1 MFLVTFPGQGHVN
14 PLLRL
19 GKLLASK
26 GNALV
31 TFSACKAIGKKMK
44 KAGANVSSDPT
55 PVGNG
60 GGMIRFDFF
69 DDGCDEDNDDE
80 RNDLDAYLPKLEAH
94 GKRELTKIINNHADN
109 GRPVSCLINN
119 PFVPW
124 VSDLAKDLDIPCAM
138 LWVQSCFCFTSYY
151 YYHNALVPFPSE
163 EQPEIDVQLP
173 HMPLLKWDE
182 VPSFLHPT
190 TPYAFLRR
198 AILGQFKK
206 LSNNFCVLMES
217 FEELENDLIKY
228 MSQIYPIRA
237 VGPLFKSSI
246 SETSS
251 NISGDLKKPDD
262 CLEWLN
268 SKKPSSVVYISF
280 GSVVTLSQEQVNE
293 MAYGVL
299 NSGVSFLWVMRTG
312 ATSSGESGKLPEG
325 FLEEAGV
332 RGMVVQWSPQEQVL
346 AHPAVACFV
355 SHCGWNSTMEAL
367 SSGVPVVAFPQW
379 GDQVTDAKYLVDEW
393 KVGIRMCRGEAENR
407 VIGRKEVEECLREA
421 TSGVKAASMKA
432 NALKWKKAAE
442 EAVVEGGTSDRNIK
456 EFVDDVRKM
465 SIKKTKKALEEVVLN
480 GGVSNKVV
488 EEAVAEGGASKKSAE

>member
-1 MFLVTFPGQGHVN
+1 MGTKQVLVHVFLVSFPGQGHVN

-19 GKLLASK
+19 GMLLASK

-31 TFSACKAIGKKMK
+31 TFSTCKAIGNKMK

-80 RNDLDAYLPKLEAH
+80 RNDLEAYLAKLEAH
-94 GKRELTKIINNHADN
+94 GKIELAKIINSHAEN

-119 PFVPW
+119 PFVAW
-124 VSDLAKDLDIPCAM
+124 VSDVAKDLDIPCAM

-182 VPSFLHPT
+182 IPSFLHAKSPDV
-190 TPYAFLRR
+190 FLRR
-198 AILGQFKK
+198 AILKQFEK
-206 LSNNFCVLMES
+206 LPNNFCVLMES
-217 FEELENDLIKY
+217 FEELEGDLIKY
-228 MSQIYPIRA
+228 MSQIFPIRA
-237 VGPLFKSSI
+237 VGPFKSSI
-246 SETSS
+246 LETSS
-251 NISGDLKKPDD
+251 KISGDLKKPDD
-262 CLEWLN
+262 CLEWLD

-280 GSVVTLSQEQVNE
+280 GSVVALSQEQVTE

-299 NSGVSFLWVMRTG
+299 NSGVSFLWAFWTG
-312 ATSSGESGKLPEG
+312 PTSAGESGKLPER
-325 FLEEAGV
+325 FLEEAGA

-367 SSGVPVVAFPQW
+367 SSGVPMVAFPQW

-421 TSGVKAASMKA
+421 TSGLKAAEIKA

-442 EAVVEGGTSDRNIK
+442 EAIVEDGTSNHNIK

-465 SIKKTKKALEEVVLN
+465 SLKKAKKAMEDAIPE
-480 GGVSNKVV
+480 S
-488 EEAVAEGGASKKSAE
+488 GAFKKAM